1 MSSDERRA
9 ERIGLTEL
17 LRALRRAQSM
27 IADRVVETVESGKS
41 SQRYYSQRYKSIE
54 RIYQSI
60 RALWSSYIDDE
71 TRQQYSRY
79 SNSIQRQLEA
89 AGKSMRGEPRA
100 QVLNQMI
107 QDSIARMN
115 LATEN
120 GLNNVLTLF
129 RDTQQAVIA
138 DIEITRRLAE
148 GVIVDMSPTN
158 LRKVLQS
165 ELYKAL
171 KGGKVLMINGRKYR
185 VDYYAE
191 MVARTRTREAQTA
204 ATIDMIRAFGED
216 LVRIS
221 DHNTTTPICKP
232 HEGRIYSITG
242 LGGYPLLVET
252 PPYHPNCQHVVTPYV

>member
-1 MSSDERRA
+1 
-9 ERIGLTEL
+9 
-17 LRALRRAQSM
+17 
-27 IADRVVETVESGKS
+27 
-41 SQRYYSQRYKSIE
+41 
-54 RIYQSI
+54 
-60 RALWSSYIDDE
+60 
-71 TRQQYSRY
+71 
-79 SNSIQRQLEA
+79 
-89 AGKSMRGEPRA
+89 
-100 QVLNQMI
+100 MI